1 MTIVYNHHHEKSLS
15 DYMETTHRIL
25 KDRVAD
31 DYKCYYCLSNHTN
44 NDTLMN
50 IIQTYNNHVKQQME
64 LVRLRVVLYIFG
76 IFNIII
82 VFIVYYG
89 PVTINLLTT
98 ANAVLLLSS
107 LFVDKFDV
115 MIFMESIVVFM
126 SVVIIFQVSYC
137 IVITICSISIRE
149 FNKNE

>member
-1 MTIVYNHHHEKSLS
+1 
-15 DYMETTHRIL
+15 
-25 KDRVAD
+25 
-31 DYKCYYCLSNHTN
+31 
-44 NDTLMN
+44 MN

-64 LVRLRVVLYIFG
+64 LVRFRVVLYIFG